1 MTTTTFEAFEADARA
16 AGFDEALVREWG
28 PDVTIDTHTHP
39 FDVEAVVTQGEM
51 WLSCGGDTRHLK
63 AGDTFKVARGT
74 EHAEFIRALERS
86 GDLDRRIEF
95 LPADEALQERL
106 RSGQGLTRPELA
118 VVLSY
123 AKILIN
129 QQLLTSDIP
138 EDPWLA
144 AELDRYFP
152 RP

>member
-74 EHAEFIRALERS
+74 EHAEKYGPQGATFWVA
-86 GDLDRRIEF
+86 RRN
-95 LPADEALQERL
+95 PPKSAQ
-106 RSGQGLTRPELA
+106 
-118 VVLSY
+118 
-123 AKILIN
+123 
-129 QQLLTSDIP
+129 
-138 EDPWLA
+138 
-144 AELDRYFP
+144 
-152 RP
+152 